1 MDWKEEQVKRMTK
14 QMQLVYIESELLNYY
29 WHLAERDR
37 YQRRIDDLERRYEE
51 RLNERRAGGGI
62 IRLPDG
68 SQEHSPWQIEWSGQ
82 LDELRKRRDIETMY
96 LERVDKW
103 MSVCTKSQESLIR
116 RYVMIQQCRDPAE
129 SSDLLGYAADTLRQT
144 KRRVLNKI
152 FNEFF

>member
-1 MDWKEEQVKRMTK
+1 MGWKEEQVKRMTK
-14 QMQLVYIESELLNYY
+14 QMQLVYIESELMNYY

-116 RYVMIQQCRDPAE
+116 RYVMIQQCRDPAG

>member
-14 QMQLVYIESELLNYY
+14 QMQLVYIESELMNYY

-82 LDELRKRRDIETMY
+82 LDELRKHRDIETMY

-116 RYVMIQQCRDPAE
+116 QYVMIQQCRDPAE